1 MVKFSTSPKVAHS
14 AWKPSVRPLIS
25 MCWVLLVLALS
36 LWSHEGIGV
45 HSFTSVG
52 TSSFTRIAAL
62 RDTSPLPSLS
72 TLVKKESSSPSF
84 GPPLTTRA
92 RSRLLSC
99 SPTNGATTTRA
110 TASSSSTASIGMTNG
125 QARDISSSF
134 SQEEARTLAIGKDK
148 RKKNPSKLQSVTQN
162 AKLFL
167 LTASKLKK
175 PKSLQSKETF
185 LTSTTA
191 GLAVALTMI
200 PEAVAFSFVAG
211 VNPIVGLWTTVTLG
225 FVAASL
231 TGRAGILSSASGACS
246 VVVASLCRSMGPQQG
261 PVYLAATAIVAGL
274 FQLVGGALG
283 IGKFI
288 RLVPHPV
295 MLGFVNGLA
304 IIMTRA
310 QLHHLQGLSL
320 ATTAGQAT
328 YGIVALTMA
337 LVKLLPRFKFYPKVI
352 PSTLGAVTIASLLAN
367 LWKLP
372 VTTLADVAGAS
383 TFSGGWSVL
392 PTLALPSIPW
402 TSLAT
407 WKLIAPVAFTVAAVG
422 AIESLLTMQILDG
435 IMDDGKRGSTRK
447 EMVAQGVGNV
457 VSGLCGGFGGCALL
471 GLSIINV
478 ESGGGLSKWSGM
490 SCALFLALGIVA
502 AAPLL
507 AAVPV
512 SSLIGVMLLVCYGTF
527 SWSSLRLLNKI
538 PKLDAFV
545 IGLVSLITVQ
555 RDLAQAVVAG
565 TIASA
570 LGFAWKQ
577 STNLLATAT
586 TRTGSDCSPQEKIYQ
601 LNGPLFFGSTIQFAS
616 LFDAKSDPSKVILD
630 FTNCRVWD
638 HSALEAIQSLSNQYE
653 EQGKQLY
660 LRHLS
665 SDGLQLLSKLNK
677 KRKASYQVESDPESD
692 PVYGV
697 AETEESYSNLAVA

>member
-1 MVKFSTSPKVAHS
+1 M
-14 AWKPSVRPLIS
+14 RPLFG
-25 MCWVLLVLALS
+25 MCSVLLVLTVS
-36 LWSHEGIGV
+36 IWSPEGCGV

-52 TSSFTRIAAL
+52 TSSFTRTAAL
-62 RDTSPLPSLS
+62 RDSSPLLSLS
-72 TLVKKESSSPSF
+72 TMVKKESTLSLSSPSSF
-84 GPPLTTRA
+84 GYSTATARA
-92 RSRLLSC
+92 RSRLLST
-99 SPTNGATTTRA
+99 SPTNGATNT
-110 TASSSSTASIGMTNG
+110 SSASTAISGMTNG
-125 QARDISSSF
+125 ASQAQDNPSSLAQ
-134 SQEEARTLAIGKDK
+134 QETRALTVGENN

-162 AKLFL
+162 AKLL
-167 LTASKLKK
+167 LLAASKLKK

-231 TGRAGILSSASGACS
+231 SGRAGILSSASGACS
-246 VVVASLCRSMGPQQG
+246 VVVASLCRSMGAQQG
-261 PVYLAATAIVAGL
+261 PVYLAATAIIAGL
-274 FQLVGGALG
+274 FLLVGGALG

-320 ATTAGQAT
+320 STPAGQAT
-328 YGIVALTMA
+328 YGILALTMA

-352 PSTLGAVTIASLLAN
+352 PSTMGAVTIASLLTN
-367 LWKLP
+367 LAKLP

-392 PTLALPSIPW
+392 PTLAWPSIPW

-407 WKLIAPVAFTVAAVG
+407 WKLITPVAFTVAAVG
-422 AIESLLTMQILDG
+422 AIQSLLTMQILDG
-435 IMDDGKRGSTRK
+435 IVDDGKRGSTRK
-447 EMVAQGVGNV
+447 EMVAQGAGNL
-457 VSGLCGGFGGCALL
+457 VSGLFGGFGGCALL

-478 ESGGGLSKWSGM
+478 ENGGGLSKWSGM

-512 SSLIGVMLLVCYGTF
+512 SSLIGFMLLVCYGTF

-545 IGLVSLITVQ
+545 IVLVSLITVQ
-555 RDLAQAVVAG
+555 RDLAQAVAAG
-565 TIASA
+565 TIVSA

-577 STNLLATAT
+577 STNLLATSTIRA
-586 TRTGSDCSPQEKIYQ
+586 GSDGSLQKKIYQ

-616 LFDAKSDPSKVILD
+616 LFDAKSDPNKVILD

-665 SDGLQLLSKLNK
+665 SDDQQLFSKLNK
-677 KRKASYQVESDPESD
+677 KGKASYQIESDPESD
-692 PVYGV
+692 PVYSV
-697 AETEESYSNLAVA
+697 AGTEESNSNLAVA

>member
-1 MVKFSTSPKVAHS
+1 MVKLSTNPKVVHS
-14 AWKPSVRPLIS
+14 ACKPSVRPLLE
-25 MCWVLLVLALS
+25 MCLVLLLLIVS
-36 LWSHEGIGV
+36 IWSPECYGV
-45 HSFTSVG
+45 HAFTSVD
-52 TSSFTRIAAL
+52 TSSFTRTVAL
-62 RDTSPLPSLS
+62 RDSSPLLSLS
-72 TLVKKESSSPSF
+72 KLVKKESPSSFVFS
-84 GPPLTTRA
+84 TATARA
-92 RSRLLSC
+92 RSRLLSS
-99 SPTNGATTTRA
+99 SPTNGATTT
-110 TASSSSTASIGMTNG
+110 SSSSAASSGMTNG
-125 QARDISSSF
+125 ATQVQDIPSSLG
-134 SQEEARTLAIGKDK
+134 QEETRTLTVRKNTW
-148 RKKNPSKLQSVTQN
+148 KKNPSKLQSVTQN
-162 AKLFL
+162 AKLLL

-185 LTSTTA
+185 LTSTAA

-320 ATTAGQAT
+320 SSPAGQAT
-328 YGIVALTMA
+328 YGILALTMS

-352 PSTLGAVTIASLLAN
+352 PSTLGAVTIASLLTN
-367 LWKLP
+367 LAKLP

-383 TFSGGWSVL
+383 TFSGGLSVL
-392 PTLALPSIPW
+392 PALAWPSIPW

-435 IMDDGKRGSTRK
+435 IVDDGKRGSTRK

-457 VSGLCGGFGGCALL
+457 VSGLFGGFGGCALL

-507 AAVPV
+507 SAVPV

-577 STNLLATAT
+577 STNLLATST
-586 TRTGSDCSPQEKIYQ
+586 TRASSDGSLQTKIYQ

-616 LFDAKSDPSKVILD
+616 LFDAKSDPNKVILD

-665 SDGLQLLSKLNK
+665 SDCQQLLSKLNK
-677 KRKASYQVESDPESD
+677 KGNASYQIESDPESD

-697 AETEESYSNLAVA
+697 ADTEESYSNLAVA